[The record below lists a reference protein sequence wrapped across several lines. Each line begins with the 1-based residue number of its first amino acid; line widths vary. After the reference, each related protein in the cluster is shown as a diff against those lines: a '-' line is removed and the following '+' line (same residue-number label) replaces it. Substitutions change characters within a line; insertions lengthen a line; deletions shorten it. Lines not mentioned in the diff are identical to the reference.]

1 MIVSLPAFTS
11 QHLALG
17 NKDHMLTMND
27 NRGAQIFA
35 VLRMP
40 GLLQPR
46 SGLSGTNAKVLHALE
61 SKSYIACRCTR
72 TWTFKRM
79 TYDELVVNTSN
90 LRKRPAPVDISQE
103 REIYA

>member
-40 GLLQPR
+40 GLCSRDPAYREQMQRYSTLP
-46 SGLSGTNAKVLHALE
+46 KVRVTLHVAAHVPGHLCE
-61 SKSYIACRCTR
+61 
-72 TWTFKRM
+72 
-79 TYDELVVNTSN
+79 
-90 LRKRPAPVDISQE
+90 
-103 REIYA
+103 